1 MDFKNFI
8 NVLKENYPS
17 VSLSED
23 EEEYISSLF
32 EDEISMEELRDVTE
46 AFLQNAGMGDDDCN
60 KFYSLLDKKFNL
72 KANDVPEE
80 PVKVEPVIINNKYN
94 KLFI

>member
-1 MDFKNFI
+1 ML
-8 NVLKENYPS
+8 VLKENYPN

-32 EDEISMEELRDVTE
+32 EDEISMDELKDVTE
-46 AFLQNAGMGDDDCN
+46 AFLQNAGMGDDDCSQ
-60 KFYSLLDKKFNL
+60 FYTLLDKKFNL

-80 PVKVEPVIINNKYN
+80 PIKVEPVNLY
-94 KLFI
+94 